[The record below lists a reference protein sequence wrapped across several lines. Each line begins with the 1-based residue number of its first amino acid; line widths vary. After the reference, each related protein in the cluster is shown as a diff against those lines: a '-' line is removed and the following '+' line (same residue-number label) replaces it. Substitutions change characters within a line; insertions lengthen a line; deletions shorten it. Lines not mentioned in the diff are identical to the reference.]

1 MVMLWTFPVLF
12 FLFLLEKFIFTKLWD
27 RNLSVDISFDRGET
41 VEGENCLLKETV
53 TNGKF
58 LPLPVFR
65 VGFQVGSG
73 LDVSNGSNVTTTD
86 KTNVIDVF
94 SLRRFERITR
104 TLDVDCR
111 KRGFYTILRTSIES
125 SDLTGGVSFYKN
137 IKQNTEMY
145 VFPHFVNPIEL
156 ETALEQL
163 TGSVVSKRFLYEDV
177 FTFRG
182 IRDYVPTDN
191 ISSINWK
198 ASARTGSPMVN
209 LHEPT
214 SGKEVVILLNVEE
227 PAIRYDSDL
236 LEYDI
241 RLALTIAVNLVN
253 DHIPVGIRS
262 NGRDT
267 ISGATLEIEPGS
279 SREHTKRIA
288 MGLSRIN
295 LLKPKADFPE
305 MIRGERIW
313 NRSSGAC
320 NSSNV
325 TYCIISSSQRDD
337 TIESISQLADETGG
351 VFWFCPLNKD
361 MVVKV
366 EDKTGRLNFRR
377 ITL

>member
-156 ETALEQL
+156 
-163 TGSVVSKRFLYEDV
+163 
-177 FTFRG
+177 
-182 IRDYVPTDN
+182 
-191 ISSINWK
+191 
-198 ASARTGSPMVN
+198 
-209 LHEPT
+209 
-214 SGKEVVILLNVEE
+214 
-227 PAIRYDSDL
+227 
-236 LEYDI
+236 
-241 RLALTIAVNLVN
+241 
-253 DHIPVGIRS
+253 
-262 NGRDT
+262 
-267 ISGATLEIEPGS
+267 
-279 SREHTKRIA
+279 
-288 MGLSRIN
+288 
-295 LLKPKADFPE
+295 
-305 MIRGERIW
+305 
-313 NRSSGAC
+313 
-320 NSSNV
+320 
-325 TYCIISSSQRDD
+325 
-337 TIESISQLADETGG
+337 
-351 VFWFCPLNKD
+351 
-361 MVVKV
+361 
-366 EDKTGRLNFRR
+366 
-377 ITL
+377 

>member
-1 MVMLWTFPVLF
+1 M
-12 FLFLLEKFIFTKLWD
+12 
-27 RNLSVDISFDRGET
+27 
-41 VEGENCLLKETV
+41 
-53 TNGKF
+53 
-58 LPLPVFR
+58 
-65 VGFQVGSG
+65 
-73 LDVSNGSNVTTTD
+73 
-86 KTNVIDVF
+86 
-94 SLRRFERITR
+94 
-104 TLDVDCR
+104 
-111 KRGFYTILRTSIES
+111 
-125 SDLTGGVSFYKN
+125 
-137 IKQNTEMY
+137 
-145 VFPHFVNPIEL
+145 
-156 ETALEQL
+156 